1 MNRIQKYLITGII
14 TVLAGTTVTMENT
27 FSAQVNKRITV
38 SQTKYAQKGDSVYVE
53 LLIGLNDAEITT
65 NRFVILTPVIQHL
78 DREME
83 LPAVMINGKKRH
95 QAYRR
100 LEAMNRVPEGI
111 GTVINAGDKELQNY
125 RYKSVVAYEQW
136 MRDADFVI
144 REDQCDCG
152 GPIIQMS
159 FDLIVGRMHNLNP
172 LNLTVSF
179 REPNPEPVKHRSE
192 TGKAYL
198 EFVVNSHVLNPN
210 FRNNHT
216 ELAKIGELI
225 EKAQSDKDINITGI
239 IINGYASPEGPS
251 HTNMILSEKRVDALK
266 NYLRTTYSVDKN
278 LFKVEGHGEDWK
290 TLEELVDKSNV
301 LYRSDVLEIIR
312 STKDLDL
319 RERKLRELDG
329 GVPYMD
335 MNEYFFPE
343 LRRTDYELQY
353 TVLPF
358 TVEEG
363 KKKLEISPSLLSLN
377 EMFLI
382 AATYKTGS
390 PDFQR
395 VFEIAATTYP
405 GNDIAGFNAGANALS
420 AKKLDVAQKY
430 LDMAVTRDA
439 VYENNRGVL
448 LAMQGDHLE
457 AAKYFRRAI
466 EGGNQEAVKNLAE
479 VDKVNPWTEKELKQI
494 ESIGTSSTIK
504 KPVEF

>member
-1 MNRIQKYLITGII
+1 MNRIQKYLIISII
-14 TVLAGTTVTMENT
+14 TVLCGTTATI
-27 FSAQVNKRITV
+27 SAQVNNRVTV
-38 SQTKYAQKGDSVYVE
+38 NQTKYAQKGDSVYVE
-53 LLIGLNDAEITT
+53 LLIGLNGAEIST
-65 NRFVILTPVIQHL
+65 NRFVLLTPVIQHQ
-78 DREME
+78 EKAME

-111 GTVINAGDKELQNY
+111 GTVINAGEKELQPY
-125 RYKSVVAYEQW
+125 LYKSAVAYEPW

-198 EFVVNSHVLNPN
+198 EFVVNKYDLNPN
-210 FRNNHT
+210 FRNNQN
-216 ELAKIGELI
+216 ELAKIGEMI
-225 EKAQSDKDINITGI
+225 QKAQSDRDITITGI

-251 HTNMILSEKRVDALK
+251 RTNMILSEKRVASLK
-266 NYLRTTYSVDKN
+266 NYLRTTYGLDRN

-290 TLEELVDKSNV
+290 TLEELIDDSNV
-301 LYRSDVLEIIR
+301 RYRTDALEIIR
-312 STKDLDL
+312 STRDLDL
-319 RERKLRELDG
+319 RERRLRELDG

-335 MNEYFFPE
+335 MFEYYFPE

-353 TVLPF
+353 TVIPF

-363 KKKLEISPSLLSLN
+363 KMKLQINPSLLSLN

-382 AATYKTGS
+382 AATYPTGS

-395 VFEIAATTYP
+395 VFEIAAATYP
-405 GNDIAGFNAGANALS
+405 DSDIASFNAGANALS
-420 AKKLDVAQKY
+420 AKNLEVARLY
-430 LDMAVTRDA
+430 LDMAKTHDP

-457 AAKYFRRAI
+457 AAKYFRKAA
-466 EGGNQEAVKNLAE
+466 EAGNQEAVKNLAE

-494 ESIGTSSTIK
+494 ESIGTSSTIR